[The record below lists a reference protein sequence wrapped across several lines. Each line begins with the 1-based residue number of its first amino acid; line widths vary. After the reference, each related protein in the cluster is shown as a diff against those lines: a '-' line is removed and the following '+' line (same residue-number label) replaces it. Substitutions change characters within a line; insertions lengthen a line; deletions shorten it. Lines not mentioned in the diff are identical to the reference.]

1 MRAAAT
7 IGMTSLQNLY
17 HHQRHP
23 LALASEQEEY
33 FHGGSALQRA

>member
-1 MRAAAT
+1 MRVTAT
-7 IGMTSLQNLY
+7 IGMTNFLY
-17 HHQRHP
+17 HHQSHP